1 MSDSGSSSTG
11 TSRSPRAPRPRLTA
25 AERSEQAL
33 AAARHLI
40 LTGGIEAA
48 SVRNVASEAGMATGS
63 LRHIFPSHESLFIAL
78 MSDNATRAAT
88 RIQGVFARELAAGT
102 PVRDTFLAVLR
113 EVLPLDDASRADFI
127 VQLALMTGHPGSA
140 PIREAVASAGEQLD
154 QLCASTVVK
163 LRPDLERNRDAT
175 AELVT
180 DLRVALDGI
189 ALRCLENP
197 AYASDAGSRG
207 AEATLARALDRVGEV

>member
-33 AAARHLI
+33 AAARRLI
-40 LTGGIEAA
+40 LAGGIEAA
-48 SVRNVASEAGMATGS
+48 SVRNVAAEAGMATGS

-78 MSDNATRAAT
+78 MSDSATRAAT
-88 RIQGVFARELAAGT
+88 RIQEVFARELAAGT
-102 PVRDTFLAVLR
+102 PLRDTFLAVLR
-113 EVLPLDDASRADFI
+113 EVLPLDDASRTDFI
-127 VQLALMTGHPGSA
+127 VQLALMTGHPDSA

-163 LRPDLERNRDAT
+163 LRPDLEPNRDAT

>member
-1 MSDSGSSSTG
+1 MAASG
-11 TSRSPRAPRPRLTA
+11 TSRPAPRRRLTA

-33 AAARHLI
+33 AAARRLI
-40 LTGGIEAA
+40 LAGGIEAA
-48 SVRNVASEAGMATGS
+48 SVRNVAAEAGMATGS

-78 MSDNATRAAT
+78 MSDNAARAAT

-113 EVLPLDDASRADFI
+113 EVIPLDDVSRTDFV
-127 VQLALMTGHPGSA
+127 VQLALMTGHPDSA
-140 PIREAVASAGEQLD
+140 PIREAVADAGRQLD
-154 QLCASTVVK
+154 ELCAGTVAK
-163 LRPDLERNRDAT
+163 LRPDLEPDGDMT

-180 DLRVALDGI
+180 DLRVTVDGI

-197 AYASDAGSRG
+197 GFASDAGPHG
-207 AEATLARALDRVGEV
+207 AEATLARALDRVAEA

>member
-33 AAARHLI
+33 AAARRLI
-40 LTGGIEAA
+40 LAGGIEAA
-48 SVRNVASEAGMATGS
+48 SVRNVAAEAGMATGS

-88 RIQGVFARELAAGT
+88 RIQEVFARELAAGT
-102 PVRDTFLAVLR
+102 PVRDTFLAVLH
-113 EVLPLDDASRADFI
+113 EVLPLDDASRTDFI
-127 VQLALMTGHPGSA
+127 VQLALMTGHPDSA

-154 QLCASTVVK
+154 QLCANTVVK
-163 LRPDLERNRDAT
+163 LRPDLEPNRDAT

-207 AEATLARALDRVGEV
+207 AEATLARALDRVGEA

>member
-33 AAARHLI
+33 AAARRLI
-40 LTGGIEAA
+40 LAGGIEAA

-102 PVRDTFLAVLR
+102 PVRDTFLAVLH
-113 EVLPLDDASRADFI
+113 EVLPLDDASRTDFI
-127 VQLALMTGHPGSA
+127 VQLALMTGHPDSA

-163 LRPDLERNRDAT
+163 LRPDLEPNRDAT

-207 AEATLARALDRVGEV
+207 AKATLARALDRVAEA

>member
-48 SVRNVASEAGMATGS
+48 SGRNVASAAGMATGS

-88 RIQGVFARELAAGT
+88 RSQEVFARELAAGT

-113 EVLPLDDASRADFI
+113 EVLLVDDASRTDFI
-127 VQLALMTGHPGSA
+127 V
-140 PIREAVASAGEQLD
+140 
-154 QLCASTVVK
+154 
-163 LRPDLERNRDAT
+163 
-175 AELVT
+175 
-180 DLRVALDGI
+180 
-189 ALRCLENP
+189 
-197 AYASDAGSRG
+197 
-207 AEATLARALDRVGEV
+207 

>member
-33 AAARHLI
+33 AAARRLI
-40 LTGGIEAA
+40 LAGGIEAA
-48 SVRNVASEAGMATGS
+48 SVRNVAAEAGMATGS

-88 RIQGVFARELAAGT
+88 RIQEVFARELAAGT

-113 EVLPLDDASRADFI
+113 EVLPLDDASRTDFI
-127 VQLALMTGHPGSA
+127 VQLALMTGHPDSA
-140 PIREAVASAGEQLD
+140 PIREAVTFAGEQLD

-163 LRPDLERNRDAT
+163 LRPDLEPNRDAT
-175 AELVT
+175 AKLVT

-189 ALRCLENP
+189 ALRCLESP
-197 AYASDAGSRG
+197 GYASDAGGRG
-207 AEATLARALDRVGEV
+207 AEATLARALDRVAEA